1 MKRRQRKMDVAKK
14 RRKKKRDKRTRRGI
28 KTKSELLE

>member
-14 RRKKKRDKRTRRGI
+14 RRKKEKRRGI